1 MKLPDDYSNFLKKTR
16 HYDVGELIEFI
27 ERFSSTESLIGAHNP
42 VKKLLPASFIL
53 DYTQKKYIYASSK
66 VSNIID
72 RPVSYF
78 LDGGIEFG
86 TSLWH
91 KEDLNVYSQHVLT
104 QNLKFLKETP
114 ADNHADF
121 LFTCNYRVKNR
132 KGDFK
137 NIMQQSIFIKS
148 ADNGMP
154 LAVMGFLFDIS
165 KFRNDRRIYHCIE
178 PHNTLNKTSSKEPLL
193 DNIYFLDE
201 KEQRLT
207 RREIEILKYLSDDLD
222 SEQIADRMNIS
233 KHTVDNHRRNLL
245 RKTNS
250 KTSIGLV
257 RFAFTEGYI

>member
-1 MKLPDDYSNFLKKTR
+1 MKLPHDYSNFLKKTR

-27 ERFSSTESLIGAHNP
+27 ERFSSVESLIGMHNP
-42 VKKLLPASFIL
+42 VRELMPASFIL

-66 VSNIID
+66 VANIID

-121 LFTCNYRVKNR
+121 IFTCNYRVKNR

-148 ADNGMP
+148 ADNGTP

-178 PHNTLNKTSSKEPLL
+178 QHNALNKTGSKEPLL

-207 RREIEILKYLSDDLD
+207 RREIEILKYLSDDLN
-222 SEQIADRMNIS
+222 SEQIAARMNIS

-250 KTSIGLV
+250 KSSVGLV